1 MGDRTGWT
9 HPIRVMEPL
18 THNLRSPRVFR
29 HFGRKVLKTLLV
41 LFVLIGQLGP
51 YTYIA
56 SPASAAS
63 TVPKLLNYQ
72 ARITDDSG
80 VPVPDGNLNIWISV
94 YDASSGGSCLYAMR
108 GSCGTPSFK
117 TVSVVN
123 GVFST
128 LIGDTVAGDNAIG
141 DTLFDASTL
150 YLGIT
155 VASDTEMVPRK
166 RLTTAPYAMNA
177 DRLDGLDVTSSGS
190 TTPYVVST
198 TVNGNLTITGDPQG
212 TAVSSG
218 ALYVNPAGATGGET
232 LLGIADN
239 GSVRWMIDKEGDV
252 THTGSLLPTAAS
264 STSQFIFKGAAS
276 PSVNICEV
284 QDSSSNRVLAVS
296 ATSTTVTDLIVS
308 GTCTG
313 CGGGASTLQE
323 AYNNATSTTELAIS
337 GGNALTIADTKNGVG
352 NIFEIQNLTNPSTGS
367 YSQRYFTVSATNT
380 TIGSASNTHSITP
393 NARIAGNLTPTTDA
407 AFDLGDYNRR
417 WRDLWLSGG
426 SANIALDQSG
436 TSVMRIGFAAG
447 QSLRAIIQTPSEIPI
462 HLRTGTTESV

>member
-1 MGDRTGWT
+1 MGDRTGWK
-9 HPIRVMEPL
+9 HPKRVMERL

-41 LFVLIGQLGP
+41 LFVLIAQLGP

-56 SPASAAS
+56 SPASASS

-72 ARITDDSG
+72 ARITNSSG

-94 YDASSGGSCLYAMR
+94 YDASSGGTCLYAMR

-128 LIGDTVAGDNAIG
+128 LIGDTVGGDNAIH

-190 TTPYVVST
+190 TTPYIPST
-198 TVNGNLTITGDPQG
+198 TANGNLVITGDPQG

-218 ALYVNPAGATGGET
+218 ALYVNPAGSTGGET
-232 LLGIADN
+232 LFGIADN
-239 GSVRWMIDKEGDV
+239 GSARWMIDKEGDV
-252 THTGSLLPTAAS
+252 THVGSLLATAAS
-264 STSQFIFKGAAS
+264 STSQFIFRGAAS
-276 PSVNICEV
+276 QVGNIFEV
-284 QDSSSNRVLAVS
+284 QDSSSNRVLAAS
-296 ATSTTVTDLIVS
+296 ATATTVTDLIVS
-308 GTCTG
+308 GSCTG
-313 CGGGASTLQE
+313 CGGSQTLQQ

-337 GGNALTIADTKNGVG
+337 GGNALTLADTFNGVG
-352 NIFEIQNLTNPSTGS
+352 NIFEIQNLTNPATGS

-407 AFDLGDYNRR
+407 TFDLGDYNRR

>member
-29 HFGRKVLKTLLV
+29 HFGWKVLKTLLV

-198 TVNGNLTITGDPQG
+198 TANGNLTITGDPQG
-212 TAVSSG
+212 TGISQGSV
-218 ALYVNPAGATGGET
+218 YINPASAAANET
-232 LLGIADN
+232 IFGVADN
-239 GSVRWMIDKEGDV
+239 GTQILKIDKEGDM
-252 THTGSLLPTAAS
+252 
-264 STSQFIFKGAAS
+264 
-276 PSVNICEV
+276 
-284 QDSSSNRVLAVS
+284 
-296 ATSTTVTDLIVS
+296 
-308 GTCTG
+308 
-313 CGGGASTLQE
+313 
-323 AYNNATSTTELAIS
+323 
-337 GGNALTIADTKNGVG
+337 
-352 NIFEIQNLTNPSTGS
+352 
-367 YSQRYFTVSATNT
+367 
-380 TIGSASNTHSITP
+380 TIGSASNTSSVVF
-393 NARIAGNLTPTTDA
+393 NARIGSNLTPTTDA
-407 AFDLGDYNRR
+407 AFDLGDYDRR

-426 SANIALDQSG
+426 SANIALDTSG
-436 TSVMRIGFAAG
+436 TSIMKLGFETTLG
-447 QSLRAIIQTPSEIPI
+447 LRGLVRTPSGIPLQ
-462 HLRTGTTESV
+462 LRSGLGATSAGLYINGANNVGIGTTVPTTALTVNGASFLSGHVIIGDQFTLGSSTPT